1 MTIFEYISQQ
11 FASLG
16 LVLNEADCVNMG
28 LWNHSEQLTES
39 NQPEIYTSFVQYLPS
54 ILLRPTSV
62 SEGGVSITRAQ
73 KADIE
78 VFYNAECAN
87 LGIRNVMKPRLRFI

>member
-11 FASLG
+11 FTSLG

-28 LWNHSEQLTES
+28 IWNFAQELTEV
-39 NQPEIYTSFVQYLPS
+39 NQPETFESFVVYIPTL
-54 ILLRPTSV
+54 LLRPASI

-73 KADIE
+73 KSDIE
-78 VFYNAECAN
+78 AYYSIQCKR
-87 LGIRNVMKPRLRFI
+87 LGIKDLLKPRAKFL